1 MAAFNLLRRIPSS
14 YGTEEG
20 KATYFLFAIFEYRLW
35 QG

>member
-1 MAAFNLLRRIPSS
+1 MAAFNLLRRIPS

-20 KATYFLFAIFEYRLW
+20 KATYFVFAVFEYRLW